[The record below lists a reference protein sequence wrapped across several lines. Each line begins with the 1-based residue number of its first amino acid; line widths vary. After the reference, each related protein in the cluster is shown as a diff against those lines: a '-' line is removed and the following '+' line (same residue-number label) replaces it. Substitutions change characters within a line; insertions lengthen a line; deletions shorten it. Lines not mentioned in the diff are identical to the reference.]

1 MSEMIVELENLWSGY
16 NGVPVLRD
24 VSLTVQEGEIVGLLG
39 PNGAGKSTT
48 LRTLSGLIEPL
59 RGSIKVLGAAPS
71 VRAPHRLARSGVAH
85 VTESRNLSYDLTVA
99 ENIRLGLRGSR
110 ASRRAVTREAMEM
123 FPAMEP
129 LLDRNAALL
138 SGGEQQMLALAR
150 AMTSRPKLL
159 ILDEMSLGLAPII
172 VERLLVNVREIS
184 ERTNCAV
191 LLVEQH
197 VPLALKLANRA
208 YVLAR
213 GRIVGEGSAEELQQN
228 LDVLESSYM
237 GEAVL
242 EQSADLPGPQG
253 S

>member
-24 VSLTVQEGEIVGLLG
+24 VSLTVEEGEIVGLLG

>member
-24 VSLTVQEGEIVGLLG
+24 VSLTVEEGEIVGLLG

-59 RGSIKVLGAAPS
+59 RGSVKVLGAAPS

>member
-1 MSEMIVELENLWSGY
+1 MSRMIVEVEKLWSGY

-24 VSLTVQEGEIVGLLG
+24 VSLSVEEGEIVGLLG

-48 LRTLSGLIEPL
+48 LRTLSGFIKPL
-59 RGSIKVLGAAPS
+59 RGTVKVLGGEPP
-71 VRAPHRLARSGVAH
+71 VRAPHRLARNGVAH
-85 VTESRNLSYDLTVA
+85 VTESRNLSYELTVS
-99 ENIRLGLRGSR
+99 ENIRLGLRGGR
-110 ASRRAVTREAMEM
+110 ASRRAVTREALEM
-123 FPAMEP
+123 FPAIEP
-129 LLDRNAALL
+129 LMNRKASLL

-150 AMTSRPKLL
+150 ALTSRPRLL

-172 VERLLVNVREIS
+172 VERLLENVREIS

-197 VPLALKLANRA
+197 VPLALKLANRV

-213 GRIVGEGSAEELQQN
+213 GRIVSEGSARELQQN
-228 LDVLESSYM
+228 PEILESSYM

-242 EQSADLPGPQG
+242 EGGADLPMG